1 MEREKKEEDFTPTN
15 IFIVAYDK
23 GKVFVVSYE

>member
-1 MEREKKEEDFTPTN
+1 MEGEKKEEDFTPMN
-15 IFIVAYDK
+15 IFIEAYDK